1 MSATIDLV
9 VDADGLFV
17 LAEDARDTEE
27 YKCIIC
33 NELLI
38 YTGSYFQHG
47 PNKKKACS
55 AVAPKSNYHRVLKA
69 CQTRQ
74 DWKLR
79 VQCSRVACTENV
91 AGPYTVSR
99 ECCYKI
105 IVRALRTHQYCVKA
119 GSREFD
125 IGPLFCKR
133 CDPRT
138 SSTQP
143 QLTQEPAVVVD
154 DRVAAAEHAAS
165 HAINTLRAT
174 RDAEKAA
181 MEEHQRALQ
190 QRMATQKGEE
200 AAFDQYQTA
209 HRRHIEAQDAE
220 TAASKRSQDAINDR
234 IAASF
239 TEKEA
244 VANVE
249 QVRKQVRV
257 EAETAARVRAEAA
270 AKATAEAAAKATA
283 EAATKATAEAA
294 AKATAEAATKATAE
308 AEAKATAEAEAK
320 ATAEA
325 VARVRAEAAAA
336 MPEHVHAPTQ
346 TVKIIDVPHKNVARE
361 QQNASALM
369 QEYVN
374 SVKFNISGARN
385 PRNDVRL
392 WLTQAVTNQVP
403 RVCLPPMKTTWG
415 VRSAPGF
422 ETDPTA
428 YKNLDLIVANV
439 LVHELLTSIENCFVQ
454 FIIDKCT
461 DIFGS
466 KLPDR
471 VVKAKLR
478 PLIRPLSVDFLTDLS
493 TSCVR
498 VRIPPNHLERMS
510 GACIQPGEAVTVTV
524 KLEPYNN
531 YEADAFGLVCV
542 CTNIVWDGVDRIFDE
557 ADNATMTREL
567 ITTFVAA
574 QAEKAQVEAEKAAR
588 MEAEKAA
595 RVEAEKARMEAEKL
609 ARMEAEKLARVE
621 AEKAARVEAEMA
633 RMEAEKLARV
643 EAEKA
648 ARVEAEMARV
658 EAEKGAK
665 AARMMKALKA
675 ARIQAETAARIDA
688 VERAAR
694 MEAAKA
700 ARNEWNASWQS
711 WRKTYE

>member
-17 LAEDARDTEE
+17 LAEDARDTEK

-74 DWKLR
+74 GWKLR
-79 VQCSRVACTENV
+79 VQCSTVACTENV

-105 IVRALRTHQYCVKA
+105 IVRALRTQQYCVKA

-125 IGPLFCKR
+125 IGPLLCKR

-143 QLTQEPAVVVD
+143 QLTPEPAVVVD

-165 HAINTLRAT
+165 QAINTLRAT

-294 AKATAEAATKATAE
+294 TKATAEAATKATAE
-308 AEAKATAEAEAK
+308 AATKATAEAVAKATAEAATK

-336 MPEHVHAPTQ
+336 MPEHAPSQ

-361 QQNASALM
+361 QQHASALM

-588 MEAEKAA
+588 VEAEKVA
-595 RVEAEKARMEAEKL
+595 RVEAEKARMEAEK
-609 ARMEAEKLARVE
+609 AAQVE
-621 AEKAARVEAEMA
+621 AEK
-633 RMEAEKLARV
+633 
-643 EAEKA
+643 

-658 EAEKGAK
+658 VAEKGAK
-665 AARMMKALKA
+665 AARMMEAEM
-675 ARIQAETAARIDA
+675 ARVEAETAARIDA
-688 VERAAR
+688 MERAAR

>member
-17 LAEDARDTEE
+17 LAEDARDTEK

-79 VQCSRVACTENV
+79 VQCSTVACTENV

-133 CDPRT
+133 CDPPT

-165 HAINTLRAT
+165 QAINTLRAT

-200 AAFDQYQTA
+200 AAFDQYQIA

-270 AKATAEAAAKATA
+270 AEATAEAA
-283 EAATKATAEAA
+283 
-294 AKATAEAATKATAE
+294 
-308 AEAKATAEAEAK
+308 AK

-361 QQNASALM
+361 QQHASALM

-588 MEAEKAA
+588 
-595 RVEAEKARMEAEKL
+595 VEAEKARMEAE
-609 ARMEAEKLARVE
+609 M
-621 AEKAARVEAEMA
+621 
-633 RMEAEKLARV
+633 
-643 EAEKA
+643 

-658 EAEKGAK
+658 VAEKGAK